1 MIQNQSN
8 QLTVTHERQH
18 LKKMLIKFIELLC
31 KTDQTKEALDI
42 LKIICSLVDCSDKE
56 RNELIILLAK
66 KDEKKKTGVLKMFGL
81 SDK

>member
-1 MIQNQSN
+1 MN

-31 KTDQTKEALDI
+31 KADQTKEALDI

-56 RNELIILLAK
+56 KNELIILLAK
-66 KDEKKKTGVLKMFGL
+66 KDEKKKSGVLKMFGL